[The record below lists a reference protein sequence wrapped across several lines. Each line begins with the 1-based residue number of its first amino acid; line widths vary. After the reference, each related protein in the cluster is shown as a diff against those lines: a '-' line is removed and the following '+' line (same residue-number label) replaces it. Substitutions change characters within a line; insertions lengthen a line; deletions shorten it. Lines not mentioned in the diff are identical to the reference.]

1 MSCLDELSFNN
12 IKEEKEIFELLLYF
26 NSSFEPSLTE
36 RGIDLELYSKKL
48 SMNSICIGAY
58 CNGKCVAFSSFYAN
72 DFENLTSYLTLIVVD
87 EGYRNKRIGQLLLDK
102 FSEVSIERKMKKAK
116 LEVRKNNLI
125 AINLYKKKGF
135 EFLKESSNGF
145 IYMNKNL

>member
-1 MSCLDELSFNN
+1 
-12 IKEEKEIFELLLYF
+12 
-26 NSSFEPSLTE
+26 
-36 RGIDLELYSKKL
+36 
-48 SMNSICIGAY
+48 
-58 CNGKCVAFSSFYAN
+58 
-72 DFENLTSYLTLIVVD
+72 LTLIVVD

-102 FSEVSIERKMKKAK
+102 FIEVSIERKMKKAK